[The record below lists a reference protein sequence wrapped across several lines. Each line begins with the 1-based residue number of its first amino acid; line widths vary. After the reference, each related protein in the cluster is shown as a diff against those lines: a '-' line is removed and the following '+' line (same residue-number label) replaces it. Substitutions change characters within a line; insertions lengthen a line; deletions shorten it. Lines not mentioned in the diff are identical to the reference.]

1 MLVPDFGSLTV
12 WAKDAL
18 TADCLSTGLYV
29 LGPDMALDWATRQSD
44 IEILVLE
51 TTEKGLKAR
60 ATQGFKN
67 YIDTGE
73 SGIAL
78 LFQ

>member
-1 MLVPDFGSLTV
+1 
-12 WAKDAL
+12 
-18 TADCLSTGLYV
+18 
-29 LGPDMALDWATRQSD
+29 MALDWATRQSD